1 MSPELKN
8 KRSGCVW
15 GIYSLLKK
23 LFTNNKF
30 LIILQIIGLIV
41 WSVGM
46 YLIISRE
53 VTKDLDGDEDVSLFL
68 TYMGVPIIAFFLS
81 MLAFMAWIYN
91 KNFKERLLVGSLLVI
106 IIILGFVFTPN
117 NDNNYELLITFP
129 FIVFFGFSL
138 VPKGAYN
145 GLSSSSGGG
154 GGCGGGG

>member
-68 TYMGVPIIAFFLS
+68 TYMGVPIIAFYQCSLLWHGF
-81 MLAFMAWIYN
+81 IT

-138 VPKGAYN
+138 VP
-145 GLSSSSGGG
+145 
-154 GGCGGGG
+154 